1 MKRSEDVE
9 WYRHCRKY
17 EGSKDEVVRHM
28 IRGNA
33 VRTDRRY
40 GMKRSEEVGW

>member
-17 EGSKDEVVRHM
+17 EGSKNEVVRHM
-28 IRGNA
+28 IRGN
-33 VRTDRRY
+33 
-40 GMKRSEEVGW
+40 VGEPIEDME